1 MKVWEKEHQTL
12 TETLESFDQVKAKN
26 LKQAKAEVDKW
37 TKALAVAQKKFSS
50 KEELF
55 KKMDMDIQAKEAM
68 LNGFLQVKYNETW
81 DSVLF
86 LFMIF
91 CISNLKMVVL
101 NNTK

>member
-1 MKVWEKEHQTL
+1 
-12 TETLESFDQVKAKN
+12 
-26 LKQAKAEVDKW
+26 
-37 TKALAVAQKKFSS
+37 
-50 KEELF
+50 
-55 KKMDMDIQAKEAM
+55 MDMDIQAKEAM